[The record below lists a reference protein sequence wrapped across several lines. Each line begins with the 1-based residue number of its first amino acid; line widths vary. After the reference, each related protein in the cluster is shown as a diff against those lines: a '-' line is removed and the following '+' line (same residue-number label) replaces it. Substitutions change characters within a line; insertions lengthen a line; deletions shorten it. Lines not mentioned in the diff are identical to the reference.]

1 MGISGPEAVEILA
14 KLADRV
20 ALHGKDNTDKFW
32 CYKLKS
38 AKHTE
43 FAFDPKTK
51 NGLYVRVDREPPA
64 IPGVTDIEHI
74 AGKDVSTALARVFS
88 GGLHTAR
95 FKASIASE
103 VALLGFIA
111 HYEGLSGG

>member
-1 MGISGPEAVEILA
+1 MSISGPEAVEVLA
-14 KLADRV
+14 KIGDRV
-20 ALHGKDNTDKFW
+20 GVHNKDNTDKFW
-32 CYKLKS
+32 CYKLKA

-64 IPGVTDIEHI
+64 IAGVTDVERI
-74 AGKDVSTALARVFS
+74 AGKDVSTALGRVFS

-95 FKASIASE
+95 FKATIASE
-103 VALLGFIA
+103 AALLGFIA
-111 HYEGLSGG
+111 YYEGLSGG